1 RGLRLL
7 AVLAWLLGTL
17 NVGRASA
24 PSNDVCS
31 SAQMIPGSGPFP
43 YLTLPI
49 VDVTDATVSTN
60 DPPLSN
66 PDLVGKGAKSVWY
79 RFTPSAAAV
88 YTVTTCTDAGTG
100 TTIEDTILGIY
111 RSSGGCSGPFT
122 QVGMLGD
129 EDCGANGSQAAVTVG
144 LSADTTYYI
153 VVW

>member
-1 RGLRLL
+1 MIKPMLLATVLPNPGPCPVHRLPESNQCGMRSMLPRGLRLL

-66 PDLVGKGAKSVWY
+66 PDLVGKVAKS
-79 RFTPSAAAV
+79 
-88 YTVTTCTDAGTG
+88 
-100 TTIEDTILGIY
+100 
-111 RSSGGCSGPFT
+111 
-122 QVGMLGD
+122 
-129 EDCGANGSQAAVTVG
+129 
-144 LSADTTYYI
+144 
-153 VVW
+153 